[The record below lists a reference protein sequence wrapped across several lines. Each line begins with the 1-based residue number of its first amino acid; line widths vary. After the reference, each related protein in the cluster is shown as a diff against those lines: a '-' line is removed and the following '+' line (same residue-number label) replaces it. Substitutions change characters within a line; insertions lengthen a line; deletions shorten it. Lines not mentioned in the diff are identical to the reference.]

1 MNDSSLPQG
10 TRPTLALSVTGLTKH
25 YDSGFTLDDVTFDL
39 PSGYIMGLVGPNGAG
54 KSTLIKLILNM
65 TTRDAGRI
73 EVLGLDAM
81 ADEERAKEQLG
92 VVLDSS
98 YFIEYMTVDAVE
110 RTSSPM
116 YPLWDHNLF
125 DAYLRRFGL
134 GRNKKIKDLSRGM
147 QMKLMLAVASSHDAK
162 LLILDE
168 PTSGLDVLSRDEL
181 MDILSDYVA
190 DGGHSV
196 IFSTHITADLERCAD
211 FLAYITN
218 GMLYY
223 SGPKDEFEDA
233 FRLVKG
239 GPDELTDGL
248 RRAMVGIRTYATGF
262 DALVRTQDIPHIG
275 GTDGLLTQH
284 ASIEDVIRLTNAA
297 EYTAIGNTNKG
308 DVR

>member
-116 YPLWDHNLF
+116 Y
-125 DAYLRRFGL
+125 RCGTT
-134 GRNKKIKDLSRGM
+134 IC
-147 QMKLMLAVASSHDAK
+147 
-162 LLILDE
+162 
-168 PTSGLDVLSRDEL
+168 
-181 MDILSDYVA
+181 
-190 DGGHSV
+190 
-196 IFSTHITADLERCAD
+196 STHT
-211 FLAYITN
+211 
-218 GMLYY
+218 
-223 SGPKDEFEDA
+223 S
-233 FRLVKG
+233 
-239 GPDELTDGL
+239 DGSDSDGT
-248 RRAMVGIRTYATGF
+248 RRSRICR
-262 DALVRTQDIPHIG
+262 
-275 GTDGLLTQH
+275 
-284 ASIEDVIRLTNAA
+284 AA
-297 EYTAIGNTNKG
+297 C
-308 DVR
+308 R

>member
-1 MNDSSLPQG
+1 M
-10 TRPTLALSVTGLTKH
+10 ALSVTGLTKH

-147 QMKLMLAVASSHDAK
+147 QMKLMLAVALSHDAK

-275 GTDGLLTQH
+275 GTDGLLTQP

-297 EYTAIGNTNKG
+297 AHTAIGNTNEG